1 MPMYECKCSRC
12 GEKFEAV
19 RALNDSDNTVACPKC
34 GEHKPKRLF
43 SASCFIGTG
52 VNKGNLR
59 FPT

>member
-1 MPMYECKCSRC
+1 MPVYEYKCAHC

-19 RALNDSDNTVACPKC
+19 RAMSAADDTVNCPKC
-34 GEHKPKRLF
+34 GTPKPKRLF

-52 VNKGNLR
+52 PNKGNLR